1 MRLYPAASCGYS
13 RVMPLS
19 PSPSDWTPR
28 AREWIA
34 GQIPHADV
42 RIEVI
47 RERHW
52 GSIWAVRAG
61 ERAWWFKRG
70 HPALHGEVPL
80 RRVLERYA
88 SPFVLAVVADDA
100 ARGWMLTEDQ
110 GATLHRL
117 AEADPTSSLQM
128 RIDVGRAIAR
138 VQRSV
143 PLAEV
148 RRLEL
153 DEFSPDQ
160 AVETLNTALA
170 WFAALPSQHPAH
182 VDEAGRREALAGMA
196 EVVRQWDRLGQ
207 DAAVPTLA
215 IDHNDLHLGNV
226 FPGPLISDWGDAV
239 LGHPFGTMRHL
250 VVTTNRLHGR
260 DAAQRVRDAYL
271 TEWGHPA
278 DLAARFDLAIKLQV
292 PNRLNCWWRL
302 DSPDMVA
309 EYAEYIRPLIEQV
322 GRGWDRVTEP

>member
-1 MRLYPAASCGYS
+1 M
-13 RVMPLS
+13 V
-19 PSPSDWTPR
+19 
-28 AREWIA
+28 
-34 GQIPHADV
+34 
-42 RIEVI
+42 

-88 SPFVLAVVADDA
+88 SPFVLPVVAADA
-100 ARGWMLTEDQ
+100 ASGWMLTEDQ

-117 AEADPTSSLQM
+117 AEADPTSSLQ
-128 RIDVGRAIAR
+128 
-138 VQRSV
+138 
-143 PLAEV
+143 LAEL
-148 RRLEL
+148 RRLKL
-153 DEFSPDQ
+153 AEFSPDQ
-160 AVETLNTALA
+160 AVETLDTALA
-170 WFAALPSQHPAH
+170 WFAALPSEHPAH
-182 VDEAGRREALAGMA
+182 VHGRERREALAGMA

-226 FPGPLISDWGDAV
+226 FQGPLISAWGDAV

-260 DAAQRVRDAYL
+260 DAAQHVRDAYL

-302 DSPDMVA
+302 GSPAMVA
-309 EYAEYIRPLIEQV
+309 DYAEYIRPLIEQV
-322 GRGWDRVTEP
+322 GWGWDRVTEP